1 MASTFSLGVASLDLS
16 SNLGYRATAPGV
28 IELTVG
34 PLSGSTMSE
43 GSDRAVFG
51 GAGGGIFGRQ
61 GNDVLASSAGG
72 VFAGGDGDDLLS
84 VGSGTAL
91 LAGGR
96 GSNVLKTLGGATTF
110 SFNAGDFDDAAQDR
124 PQMQTVLGAGSAGG
138 QAAFRLNGFG
148 ITSFGELV
156 ITGRN
161 GGALIDL
168 GENRFIFVDGVLP
181 GALGPA
187 RFSFDDY
194 SQGHATEIVGLG
206 REIDLADGAGTFWAG
221 QGVTDDTVSGTAQ
234 PESISGGPGN
244 DALSGFGGDDT
255 LAGGDGN
262 DTLDGGAGVNVLTG
276 GAGRD
281 TFQLSQVSVPAAT
294 RDIVT
299 DFEIGVDQFVFEA
312 LPGINS
318 LEDIGRSADASGLEL
333 DLGGGRTILLPGLT
347 LSEVFSDGDIVI
359 VPGGA
364 GGGAGLPGAPDAPV
378 DDPGA
383 DAYLVRGFSV
393 SLGAFNTARVL
404 GDLGA
409 RVELGEAISFR
420 LLDTDGVAEA
430 GSAAF
435 NAVEVGGDDQGVITG
450 LSIVRLDP
458 VDASRPSLE
467 FVMIERDLVA
477 DHLFVPLAGTRDRI
491 LSSGPD
497 ALGTFALAS
506 VTPFSDDLDLLNL
519 IDGSAFDDSLF
530 GTDRADQ
537 IMGGEGADLLT
548 GGAGDDVIVGDS
560 VDLAWLLTRLEEIG
574 DFHF

>member
-1 MASTFSLGVASLDLS
+1 M
-16 SNLGYRATAPGV
+16 
-28 IELTVG
+28 
-34 PLSGSTMSE
+34 
-43 GSDRAVFG
+43 
-51 GAGGGIFGRQ
+51 
-61 GNDVLASSAGG
+61 
-72 VFAGGDGDDLLS
+72 
-84 VGSGTAL
+84 
-91 LAGGR
+91 
-96 GSNVLKTLGGATTF
+96 
-110 SFNAGDFDDAAQDR
+110 
-124 PQMQTVLGAGSAGG
+124 
-138 QAAFRLNGFG
+138 
-148 ITSFGELV
+148 
-156 ITGRN
+156 
-161 GGALIDL
+161 
-168 GENRFIFVDGVLP
+168 
-181 GALGPA
+181 
-187 RFSFDDY
+187 
-194 SQGHATEIVGLG
+194 
-206 REIDLADGAGTFWAG
+206 
-221 QGVTDDTVSGTAQ
+221 
-234 PESISGGPGN
+234 
-244 DALSGFGGDDT
+244 
-255 LAGGDGN
+255 
-262 DTLDGGAGVNVLTG
+262 
-276 GAGRD
+276 
-281 TFQLSQVSVPAAT
+281 
-294 RDIVT
+294 

-347 LSEVFSDGDIVI
+347 LSEVFSDSDIVI

-409 RVELGEAISFR
+409 RIELGEAISFR

-458 VDASRPSLE
+458 VDGAGPSLE

-477 DHLFVPLAGTRDRI
+477 DHLLVPLGGARDRI
-491 LSSGPD
+491 LSSGPE
-497 ALGTFALAS
+497 ALGTFVLAS

-537 IMGGEGADLLT
+537 IMGGDGADLLN
-548 GGAGDDVIVGDS
+548 GGVGDDAIVGDS
-560 VDLAWLLTRLEEIG
+560 VDLAWLLGRLEEIG